1 MLNSYHRRAFLALAV
16 FAIEPLAVPVAH
28 ADEPQTLWEALNH
41 VERNPIKSASNSG
54 DPDEP
59 TRVPLGA
66 VPGFSLPAQDRV
78 GDPGSGAGA
87 KGKKKTFRGPLAP
100 FSRLWDKFMTATGSN
115 IDVRGD
121 ATLTL
126 RKDSISGGD
135 QATQSF
141 QDENYL
147 GQGSGGVYTNANL
160 NVDATMFKY
169 FHYNST
175 ISNSPYRSPGQNRVK
190 LDYNTKKTRV
200 QVGDI
205 NAGFQGNSLIDF
217 NRYLSGVEVQNEWS
231 RQFKTTML
239 FSKTKAETKSYSTPG
254 NNSAG
259 PYYLFAGQIVDGSA
273 QVQVDNRPMKPGV
286 DYTLDPNTGELRFLN
301 GNVILQ
307 SQTIA
312 ITYETQGYNLT
323 QGTIYGFRS
332 QWTPRGANSL
342 GFTYVTQQTPTG
354 QQNTQRQ
361 QQFQGQ
367 EIAGATY
374 NLDAP
379 IDTTK
384 PVIVTVGG
392 IPRVKNVEYFFDSTF
407 PNTIRLRDPVPSLQ
421 NVIVSYYPLD
431 TSPNPGS
438 RNVLGVD
445 GHLGLGKWGSLTLEG
460 ALSGLSLAGQ
470 NYGGKAAQIRADI
483 NPFKNLTTHL
493 ILRDVGNTYSSIQSP
508 GFNRNEKSVELSG
521 KYTPFH
527 RLHLSFDGQYAKR
540 PSYSYS
546 GTTSSNQYNI
556 TSPGN
561 DTYKQYTLGASY
573 DLSRETKINLSTN
586 SLGTNY
592 LTGGQSTSSSDNLS
606 LNWSHR
612 SLTFD
617 LGLLRNV
624 SDTNSPNGYF
634 GLSLLPTTTGTT
646 QIRLSMPARPPLRSA
661 PAWGGRR

>member
-16 FAIEPLAVPVAH
+16 FAIEPLAAPAAR

-41 VERNPIKSASNSG
+41 IERNPAKSTNPD

-78 GDPGSGAGA
+78 GDPGSRTTANNR
-87 KGKKKTFRGPLAP
+87 KKTYRGPLAP
-100 FSRLWDKFMTATGSN
+100 FTRLWDKFMTATGSN

-135 QATQSF
+135 QASQAF
-141 QDENYL
+141 QDQNYL
-147 GQGSGGVYTNANL
+147 GQGSGGIYTNASL

-169 FHYNST
+169 LHYNST

-190 LDYNTKKTRV
+190 LDYNTKKVRF

-217 NRYLSGVEVQNEWS
+217 NRYLSGVEVQNEWT

-239 FSKTKAETKSYSTPG
+239 YSRTKAETKTFSTQG

-286 DYTLDPNTGELRFLN
+286 DFTLDPNTGELRFLN

-332 QWTPRGANSL
+332 QWTSHGANSL
-342 GFTYVTQQTPTG
+342 GFTYVTQQSPTS
-354 QQNTQRQ
+354 
-361 QQFQGQ
+361 QQFTAAQAAIPGPGDR
-367 EIAGATY
+367 AGRYT
-374 NLDAP
+374 LDAP

-384 PVIVTVGG
+384 PYTVTVGG
-392 IPRVKNVEYFFDSTF
+392 IPLVQGTVNTGDYFIDSAF
-407 PNTIRLRDPVPSLQ
+407 PNVIHLRNPVPSVQ
-421 NVIVSYYPLD
+421 NVIVDYYPLD
-431 TSPNPGS
+431 NSPTPGS
-438 RNVLGVD
+438 RNVMGID

-460 ALSGLSLAGQ
+460 AMSGLNLASR
-470 NYGGKAAQIRADI
+470 NYGGKAAQIRADLT
-483 NPFKNLTTHL
+483 PFKNLTTHF
-493 ILRDVGNTYSSIQSP
+493 IVRDVGNTYSSIQTP
-508 GFNRNEKSVELSG
+508 GFNRNEKSVEMSG
-521 KYTPFH
+521 EYIPFR
-527 RLHLSFDGQYAKR
+527 RLHLSFEGQYAKR

-546 GTTSSNQYNI
+546 GVTSSNQYNI

-573 DLSRETKINLSTN
+573 DLARNTKINLSTN
-586 SLGTNY
+586 SLGT
-592 LTGGQSTSSSDNLS
+592 
-606 LNWSHR
+606 
-612 SLTFD
+612 
-617 LGLLRNV
+617 
-624 SDTNSPNGYF
+624 
-634 GLSLLPTTTGTT
+634 
-646 QIRLSMPARPPLRSA
+646 RLSRGWAKHIVKRQSFAELESPLAHVRCGHD
-661 PAWGGRR
+661 P